1 MVKNMRKNT
10 KENGYTFARFQSIS
24 IGKIRPMYCYV
35 ATKKGVAKIED
46 LNSKNS
52 KHLVP
57 KSNDIILH
65 YGIMLNGEHCRQF
78 FGEVNTEDECNKILV
93 VLIKQMRKGKQ

>member
-1 MVKNMRKNT
+1 MT
-10 KENGYTFARFQSIS
+10 KSIKKTGYTFKQFQSMPS
-24 IGKIRPMYCYV
+24 GKIHPMYCYA
-35 ATKKGVAKIED
+35 ATKKGVARIED

-52 KHLVP
+52 KPLVP

-78 FGEVNTEDECNKILV
+78 CGEVSTEDECNKILV
-93 VLIKQMRKGKQ
+93 VLIKQMEMERNK